1 MKKIALFLLTPIT
14 LLSCNAKE
22 KQLAGKWQAVY
33 LDNPAL
39 TDMLVN
45 QQHFIDTFGQNTTPE
60 QNDSMYGVR
69 NIDSMRQVLQMQ
81 IDSFRM
87 MQEQTLQQTKFEFRS
102 DKTALLYFGETPDSA
117 HWYFDDDGALVLD
130 EAPLKGSGTKTRM
143 EVETL
148 TRDTLR
154 LRFTENGITSSATFK
169 SIGR

>member
-117 HWYFDDDGALVLD
+117 HWYFDAGRS
-130 EAPLKGSGTKTRM
+130 APERLGHQDPHGGGDADPGHLAS
-143 EVETL
+143 EVYRKWYHQL
-148 TRDTLR
+148 GH
-154 LRFTENGITSSATFK
+154 F
-169 SIGR
+169 